1 MATSLKLIASSIV
14 LAAGTTEQTG
24 GDGFLLAALLLL
36 GVGII
41 LLVVEAFV
49 PTGGILGLLTAV
61 AFLASLVAMYLWSP
75 AAGLLMTVVLVLIAP
90 FAGWLLVKLWK
101 KSPIVRAYTLESGTA
116 KIVTAD
122 DAPPDGIDPFDP
134 DAAQFASDHA
144 RSERIRAL
152 AALIGERGVAETPL
166 RPSGF
171 ARIDGRRV
179 DATAESGFIE
189 AGTPV
194 RVVSIVDGTLKVRAA
209 DAGP

>member
-1 MATSLKLIASSIV
+1 MAASTMTALV
-14 LAAGTTEQTG
+14 LADASASQG

-36 GVGII
+36 GVGIV

-49 PTGGILGLLTAV
+49 PTGGILGLITAV

-90 FAGWLLVKLWK
+90 FAGWLLIKLWK
-101 KSPIVRAYTLESGTA
+101 KSPIVRAYTLESGPA
-116 KIVTAD
+116 KVVTAEGTSL
-122 DAPPDGIDPFDP
+122 DAVDPFDP
-134 DAAQFASDHA
+134 DAAQLASDHA

-152 AALIGERGVAETPL
+152 AALIGERGIAETPL

-179 DATAESGFIE
+179 DATAESGFID

-194 RVVSIVDGTLKVRAA
+194 RVVSIVDGTLKVRA